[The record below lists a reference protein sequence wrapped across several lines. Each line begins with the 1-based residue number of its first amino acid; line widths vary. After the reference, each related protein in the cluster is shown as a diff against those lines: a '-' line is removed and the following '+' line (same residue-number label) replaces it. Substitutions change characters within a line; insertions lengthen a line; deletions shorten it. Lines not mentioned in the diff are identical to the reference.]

1 MVYDGEVPRGDNMNN
16 YSLPPDPNNATL
28 KRIYP
33 WDEYEITIVLQW
45 LYAQARKTGFLGN
58 FEDFK

>member
-1 MVYDGEVPRGDNMNN
+1 MNN